1 MRAKISAF
9 TLLPFI
15 IGLLI
20 TASLLWP
27 LFVAPFF
34 THHDDVQVIRTHQMV
49 KCFYDL
55 QFPCRWVP
63 DLGGLYGYPLFNYY
77 APLPYYI
84 SGMVFLI
91 TGSYIFAAKFLFGAA
106 FLLSYIFMFLLGRKL
121 WGNWGGLIS
130 GVLYSLSPYHALD
143 MYVRGAMGELW
154 GIAFFPAVLWALLR
168 IYEKRSLINLGIL
181 GICFSL
187 LVLSHNLSA
196 MIFFGVLL
204 VIILFI
210 LLFGNLQDKKSKVQF
225 LLYSLVGVV
234 IGFMLSGF
242 YWIPALVEKD
252 LVHVD
257 TTTYG
262 YFSYTEHFKGLRKVI
277 FDRSWGWGASVRE
290 VPGGERDGM
299 SFQIGW
305 IHLFFVV
312 LGLLAAFLFRKKE
325 KFYAYFIL
333 LFFVLMLVSIFM
345 IHPRSEFL
353 WKLFDPLKYLQF
365 PWRFLMLVIF
375 FVSVIGGSVSLLI
388 EKGDYVFRFSKKWLY
403 ILLIIPVFLLNF
415 MYFQPEKFI
424 QTNDETL
431 LSGKDWDK
439 QIKRSIFDY
448 LPKSATEPP
457 AELATVRY
465 EILTPNPVFVDSF
478 YEGTDWFTMNVKTSG
493 HTIIRFSQYYFPGW
507 QIKVNGAPV
516 TIDANNNLGL
526 MTIIVGTGD
535 YKIEGK
541 LYNTVPRVFGNVITI
556 SGLVLLFGI
565 FLLTNGKA
573 KKWFGYYLRSVK
585 R

>member
-1 MRAKISAF
+1 
-9 TLLPFI
+9 
-15 IGLLI
+15 
-20 TASLLWP
+20 
-27 LFVAPFF
+27 
-34 THHDDVQVIRTHQMV
+34 MV

-55 QFPCRWVP
+55 QLPCRWVP

-84 SGMVFLI
+84 SGIVFLFS
-91 TGSYIFAAKFLFGAA
+91 GSFIFASKFLFAAA
-106 FLLSYIFMFLLGRKL
+106 FLLSYVFMFLLGRKL
-121 WGNWGGLIS
+121 WGTWGGMVS
-130 GVLYSLSPYHALD
+130 GILYSFAPYHALD

-154 GIAFFPAVLWALLR
+154 GLVFFPAVLWGLFR
-168 IYEKRSLINLGIL
+168 VYEKRSLVNLTIL
-181 GICFSL
+181 SISFAL

-196 MIFFGVLL
+196 MIFFGVILL
-204 VIILFI
+204 VLVFLVI
-210 LLFGNLQDKKSKVQF
+210 FGNLKSRKEKVQLF
-225 LLYSLVGVV
+225 LYSLLG
-234 IGFMLSGF
+234 IGLGFMLSGF

-305 IHLFFVV
+305 IHLFFVS
-312 LGLLAAFLFRKKE
+312 LGLVAAFMFRKKE
-325 KFYAYFIL
+325 KYLSLLIL
-333 LFFVLMLVSIFM
+333 LLFGLMLLSVFM
-345 IHPRSEFL
+345 IHPRSEFI
-353 WKLFDPLKYLQF
+353 WKLFEPLKYLQF

-375 FVSVIGGSVSLLI
+375 FVSVIGGSVGLLI
-388 EKGDYVFRFSKKWLY
+388 EKGDYVFRFNKKWLY
-403 ILLIIPVFLLNF
+403 ILLIIPIVLFNI

-424 QTNDETL
+424 QTNDAKL
-431 LSGKDWDK
+431 LSGADWDK

-465 EILTPNPVFVDSF
+465 EVLTPKPVEVKGF
-478 YEGTDWFTMNVKTSG
+478 YEGTNWFTMDVHTDD

-507 QIKVNGAPV
+507 QIYVNKTPV
-516 TIDANNNLGL
+516 KIDADNNLGL
-526 MTIIVGTGD
+526 MTITVGAGD
-535 YKIEGK
+535 FVIEGR
-541 LYNTVPRVFGNVITI
+541 LFNTAPRVVGNII
-556 SGLVLLFGI
+556 SGIGLLVLIGI
-565 FLLTNGKA
+565 FVLSNGRA
-573 KKWFGYYLRSVK
+573 KKWLDYYLKSVK